1 MSTRRRC
8 GCSDVF
14 VSTMFF
20 YKVLM
25 QTPTVTVATRSIQG
39 VGQEHCLSR
48 TQRGEETGVLGV
60 RPRILTKDLHRVVT
74 GVCSPVGPDPSGSR
88 VDPWGCLGEQIQW
101 VKQVNYSSALMH
113 HCATRL
119 PSTDHADQV
128 RQFFRSFSRGSPCCC
143 VPIVTAIG
151 CSVGDRGAYVCCV
164 SVCICCRGE
173 EHCDGPLPAVSV
185 PTAREHTDTIIYW
198 ALPRHADQNTTPN
211 LLCCVCHSRTD
222 AATFDRVGLTDHDHQ
237 RRCHQSRKGH
247 RRASPTSLCL
257 MRLCTA
263 QLVWAPVDRTSRRA

>member
-1 MSTRRRC
+1 VF
-8 GCSDVF
+8 GCFCFTVF
-14 VSTMFF
+14 GTTF
-20 YKVLM
+20 KLM

-88 VDPWGCLGEQIQW
+88 VDPRGCLGEQIQW

-128 RQFFRSFSRGSPCCC
+128 RPFFRSFPRGPPCCC

-151 CSVGDRGAYVCCV
+151 CGVGDRGACVCCSCV
-164 SVCICCRGE
+164 YLLSWRRAL
-173 EHCDGPLPAVSV
+173 CDGPMCRPRLVGTHAPSY
-185 PTAREHTDTIIYW
+185 TCW
-198 ALPRHADQNTTPN
+198 ALPRHADQSSTPN

-247 RRASPTSLCL
+247 RRASPTSLSL
-257 MRLCTA
+257 MWLCTA
-263 QLVWAPVDRTSRRA
+263 QLVWAPVDRTSRRV

>member
-14 VSTMFF
+14 VSPCFRDNF
-20 YKVLM
+20 QVDANPHCDCSN
-25 QTPTVTVATRSIQG
+25 QIDPRGGAR
-39 VGQEHCLSR
+39 HCLSR

-88 VDPWGCLGEQIQW
+88 VDPRGCLGEQIQW

-128 RQFFRSFSRGSPCCC
+128 RQFFRSFPRGSPCCC

-173 EHCDGPLPAVSV
+173 EHCVTVLY
-185 PTAREHTDTIIYW
+185 R
-198 ALPRHADQNTTPN
+198 
-211 LLCCVCHSRTD
+211 
-222 AATFDRVGLTDHDHQ
+222 
-237 RRCHQSRKGH
+237 
-247 RRASPTSLCL
+247 
-257 MRLCTA
+257 
-263 QLVWAPVDRTSRRA
+263 